1 MSNPVALGP
10 WPSGM
15 NIRAQDASLG
25 GDARLLVN
33 VDLDEAGRVS
43 ARPQHAL
50 TLALPGAH
58 SLTAYSGRLYGI
70 HAGQVFSWAPGD
82 SAVTYR
88 TAVGKAAMC
97 WDVYAG
103 ELYGVSPSGLVR
115 FGADHALLDWG
126 QYPEVTDAIGVRFT
140 APQPAPLFTVFLSH
154 LLFASGNV
162 LTWTEPFQPQV
173 TAPYRNFV
181 QLPEPIVMLAALD
194 SGVWAASAH
203 RTWFLQGRNPSE
215 WVARRVSDVGAL
227 GASTWGR
234 DGTVYWLT
242 ERGFAVGDEQGQ
254 MALPQQDNV
263 ALTCSGE
270 PALLRAPWC
279 PEQFIATLPSP
290 ATTPATF
297 ASLNDSLI
305 TTGA

>member
-1 MSNPVALGP
+1 MNTTPLGP
-10 WPSGM
+10 WPTGM
-15 NIRAQDASLG
+15 NLRSPDASLG
-25 GDARLLVN
+25 SDPRLLVN
-33 VDLDEAGRVS
+33 VDLDETGRVS

-70 HAGQVFSWAPGD
+70 HAGQAFSWAPGD

-126 QYPEVTDAIGVRFT
+126 QYPEETDANGVRFT
-140 APQPAPLFTVFLSH
+140 APQPAPLFAVFLSH

-215 WVARRVSDVGAL
+215 WVLHAVSDCGAL
-227 GASTWGR
+227 GAATHRRDSTA
-234 DGTVYWLT
+234 YWLT
-242 ERGFAVGDEQGQ
+242 ESGFAVGDEQGRLT
-254 MALPQQDNV
+254 LPQEDAV
-263 ALTCSGE
+263 ALTCGGS
-270 PALLRAPWC
+270 PAILRAPWR
-279 PEQFIATLPSP
+279 PELFVATLPEPNALPQTS
-290 ATTPATF
+290 
-297 ASLNDSLI
+297 DSFLDSTI
-305 TTGA
+305 QKGT